1 MPKHYFTL
9 AVFALFLPAAASA
22 KDLPGISA
30 KLGLLHANAKA
41 RSVRFRVTEIPM
53 PATIAEV
60 QALTPRPFYLRF
72 RGNIGKVR
80 QSSAGIDWAGGELRV
95 SAVSVKSLHPATNTI
110 FYNYNRFA
118 EMTGSASLSQD
129 IGTRDSVS
137 LGATLALDRR
147 RPAFVVAAH
156 NHYRTL
162 DRAATIS
169 WQHGDSFRLSG
180 GLFSSTPS
188 GSRTFAER
196 FVELAGGAPRNIR
209 GYGLVAQFSPAD
221 ASDALTVGFD
231 FRNERDADAGHR
243 GSRVALFVKDAF

>member
-1 MPKHYFTL
+1 MSKHYFTL
-9 AVFALFLPAAASA
+9 AVFALFLPYAASS
-22 KDLPGISA
+22 KDLPGITT

-53 PATIAEV
+53 PARITEV
-60 QALTPRPFYLRF
+60 HPPTPPAFYLRLK
-72 RGNIGKVR
+72 GNLGKVR
-80 QSSAGIDWAGGELRV
+80 QSSAGIEWAGGGLRV
-95 SAVSVKSLHPATNTI
+95 SALYAKSLHPATNTN

-118 EMTGSASLSQD
+118 EMAGSASLFQE

-180 GLFSSTPS
+180 GLFSSTPN

-196 FVELAGGAPRNIR
+196 FVELAGGAPRNTQ

-243 GSRVALFVKDAF
+243 SSRVALFVKEAF